1 MVELLNARVDVRTK
15 FATLLTGR
23 VCRMITLFGLVCFAA
38 AVPAAE
44 MPAAAKATVPAPK
57 LSAKSWVLLD
67 FNTGWVLAQNSGDMR
82 IEPASLSK
90 LMTAYVVF
98 TELRK
103 GTIKLSDSAHVSK
116 KAWRTGGSRMFIKVN
131 SKVSIEDLLKGL
143 IIQSGNDAA
152 VALAEHVAGTEDAFA
167 ARMNEAAK
175 ALGMENS
182 NFTNATGLPDENHFS
197 SARDLS
203 ILAMHIIR
211 EFPDYYKW
219 YSQKEFTYNKITQGN
234 RNLLLYRDPTVDGV
248 KTGHTSAA
256 GYCLVGSGVQNSMRL
271 IATVTGTKSPKVR
284 AREVQALLKFGYA
297 NYESIKVFD
306 GGNPATQVTAY
317 KGSDDRVMLGVR
329 NPVYATVP
337 RGKGKELKTQLKA
350 PQYVIAPV
358 TAGQPLGQAEIALGE
373 EVLSS
378 VSLVALS
385 ALPEGSWWRR
395 IVDSVL
401 LWFE

>member
-1 MVELLNARVDVRTK
+1 MRVK
-15 FATLLTGR
+15 FRNVLMSRISWSIA
-23 VCRMITLFGLVCFAA
+23 LFGFACWA
-38 AVPAAE
+38 GAVQATN
-44 MPAAAKATVPAPK
+44 MPVAAKANVPPPA
-57 LSAKSWVLLD
+57 LTAKSWVLLD
-67 FNTGWVLAQNSGDMR
+67 FNTGWVLATKNGDTR

-103 GTIKLSDSAHVSK
+103 GTVKLDDLAHVSK

-131 SKVSIEDLLKGL
+131 SKVAIEDLLKGL

-152 VALAEHVAGTEDAFA
+152 VALAEHVAGTEEAFA
-167 ARMNEAAK
+167 ARMNQIARG
-175 ALGMENS
+175 LGMKNS
-182 NFTNATGLPDENHFS
+182 NFTNATGLPDEDHYS

-211 EFPDYYKW
+211 EHPDYYAW

-234 RNLLLYRDPTVDGV
+234 RNLLLYRDPSVDGV
-248 KTGHTSAA
+248 KTGHTSSA
-256 GYCLVGSGVQNSMRL
+256 GYCLVGSGVQNGMRL

-284 AREVQALLKFGYA
+284 AREVQTLLKFGYA

-306 GGNPATQVTAY
+306 GDNPATQVTAY
-317 KGSDDRVMLGVR
+317 KGSNDRVMLGVR
-329 NPVYATVP
+329 NAVYATVP
-337 RGKGKELKTQLKA
+337 RGQGKQLKTQLRT
-350 PQYVIAPV
+350 PSYVVAPV
-358 TAGQPLGQAEIALGE
+358 TAGQALGE
-373 EVLSS
+373 AEITLGDKSLSK

-385 ALPEGSWWRR
+385 AIPEGSWWRQL
-395 IVDSVL
+395 VDSVL